1 MERPIKPCCGYS
13 LPHLYTAIS
22 QNVALSYRKKHRGG
36 EDQSLILM
44 LNFLLS
50 FSFISYLFFQKIPP
64 NLISNFGCFIEI
76 IENAHLLT
84 KNSTFCF
91 QRLAGMYVSHIYT
104 KPMSQAMTID
114 YRHIFTQLEL
124 SFSILFQP
132 LGDLSCESG
141 GGSPWIIPISP
152 QSHKLS
158 RDSF

>member
-36 EDQSLILM
+36 EESLIFV

-50 FSFISYLFFQKIPP
+50 FSFILYLFFQKIPL
-64 NLISNFGCFIEI
+64 NLISNFGCFVPI

-84 KNSTFCF
+84 KIFTFCF

-104 KPMSQAMTID
+104 KPMTID
-114 YRHIFTQLEL
+114 YRHFFNQLEL
-124 SFSILFQP
+124 SFSLVFQP
-132 LGDLSCESG
+132 
-141 GGSPWIIPISP
+141 
-152 QSHKLS
+152 
-158 RDSF
+158 